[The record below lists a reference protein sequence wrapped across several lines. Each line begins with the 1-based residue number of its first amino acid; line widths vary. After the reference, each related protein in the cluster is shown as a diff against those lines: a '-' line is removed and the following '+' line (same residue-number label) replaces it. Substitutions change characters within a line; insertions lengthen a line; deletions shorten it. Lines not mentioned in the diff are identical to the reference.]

1 MNEQE
6 WAERRTVISDDL
18 YEALLREAD
27 CGPFDGGCLVVAQAL
42 QQVIGG
48 DVVVLVRAESGIADH
63 AAVLFDGML
72 WDFDGPL
79 SPSAFVKRF
88 QENELSATGEQCGGF
103 RPIEP
108 GDLEDAPRN
117 DRLVEWLADT
127 FRTILPDTEISPR
140 P

>member
-18 YEALLREAD
+18 YEALLKEAD

-42 QQVIGG
+42 QQVLGG
-48 DVVVLVRAESGIADH
+48 DVVVLVRAQSGIADH
-63 AAVLFDGML
+63 AALLFDGML

-88 QENELSATGEQCGGF
+88 QENELFGTGAKCGGF
-103 RPIEP
+103 RLIEP
-108 GDLEDAPRN
+108 GDLEDTPHN
-117 DRLVEWLADT
+117 DRLVERLADI